1 VQTEKEENKILGILG
16 GVGPRASA
24 EFLKTIYEHSLG
36 EREQNSPRVLMYSDP
51 SFPDR
56 TETFLTGDCDV
67 LLKKLIA
74 ALNSLRSQGVSRI
87 VICCVTIHY
96 LLPRLPED
104 LRTQITSLIDVV
116 LAEVR
121 RSQKKHLLICTKGAR
136 RLKIFQGHPQWELS
150 KDYLLLP
157 DESDQESI
165 HYLIYQIKRNED
177 IKKLLPFVDTLLAKY
192 KVDSFVAGCTEMHV
206 LAKQFHRAN
215 GGNGG
220 YGCLDPLTII
230 AEELAEKGI

>member
-1 VQTEKEENKILGILG
+1 MQTEKEQNKILGVLG

-56 TETFLTGDCDV
+56 TEAFLTGDGDA
-67 LLKKLIA
+67 LLEKLVA
-74 ALNSLRSQGVSRI
+74 ALNSLRSHGVSRI

-104 LRTQITSLIDVV
+104 LRARITSLIDVV

-121 RSQKKHLLICTKGAR
+121 RSRKKHLLICTRGAR
-136 RLKIFQGHPQWELS
+136 RLKIFQQHPQWEQA
-150 KDYLLLP
+150 KYYVLLP

-165 HYLIYQIKRNED
+165 HHLIYRIKRNEE
-177 IKKLLPFVDTLLAKY
+177 IQKLIPFIDSLLAKY

-206 LAKQFHRAN
+206 LAKQFRRA
-215 GGNGG
+215 NGG

>member
-1 VQTEKEENKILGILG
+1 MQTEKEQNKILGVLG

-56 TETFLTGDCDV
+56 TEAFLTGDSDA
-67 LLKKLIA
+67 LLEKLIA
-74 ALNSLRSQGVSRI
+74 ALNSLRHQGVSRI

-104 LRTQITSLIDVV
+104 LRARITSLIDVV
-116 LAEVR
+116 LGEVR
-121 RSQKKHLLICTKGAR
+121 RSQKKHLLICTSGAR
-136 RLKIFQGHPQWELS
+136 RLKIFQHHPQWERA
-150 KDYLLLP
+150 KDYVLLP

-165 HYLIYQIKRNED
+165 HHLIYRIKRNED
-177 IKKLLPFVDTLLAKY
+177 IQKLVPFIDALLAKY

-206 LAKQFHRAN
+206 LAKQFHR
-215 GGNGG
+215 GNGG

>member
-1 VQTEKEENKILGILG
+1 MQTEKEQNKILGVLG

-56 TETFLTGDCDV
+56 TEAFLTGDSDA
-67 LLKKLIA
+67 LLEKLIG
-74 ALNSLRSQGVSRI
+74 ALNSLRQQGVSRI

-96 LLPRLPED
+96 LLPRLPVD
-104 LRTQITSLIDVV
+104 LRARITSLIDVV
-116 LAEVR
+116 LGEVR
-121 RSQKKHLLICTKGAR
+121 RSRKKHLLICTSGAR
-136 RLKIFQGHPQWELS
+136 RLKIFQHHPQWELAE
-150 KDYLLLP
+150 DYVLLP

-165 HYLIYQIKRNED
+165 HHLIYQIKRNED
-177 IKKLLPFVDTLLAKY
+177 IQKLIPFIDALLAKY

-206 LAKQFHRAN
+206 LAKQFHRT
-215 GGNGG
+215 GGG